1 VRWMNGANGTDLT
14 FEIEMN
20 SPKLVFA
27 EFELLKASASN
38 EMTSAV
44 FQSAG
49 AEVNAQSVDT
59 NKRIGRSGHFIDNED
74 GAIYDIRTGLIWK
87 RTVEGET
94 WRNNR
99 CTGKPSLMSWKRA
112 MELTTHGG
120 WRIPSIKELGSLVD
134 RDQKPMIDELVF
146 PGQLDRIFWSSSTV
160 FGGARRGDV
169 FVFNFYHGSSDVSYP
184 NAKAYVRLVRD
195 RNGSSTTSNTDSV
208 ATQLF
213 TLTCSREGNG
223 DGAVNW
229 NLESGKVES
238 TPAGNQFREGSV
250 VTLTAIP
257 TEGSRFTC
265 WRGDTSGTQ
274 LTCTLTFNSA
284 KSVVAVFEALEVFS
298 LTVTP
303 SGDGQGS
310 VERSP
315 DTESYFDGSRVTLT
329 ATAAQGSLFC
339 GWHGDAA
346 GLDETC
352 TVSMDAAKS
361 VTAEFQCLA
370 IAKLTTTVEFEST
383 EHVSMKNGE
392 PAIVF
397 YLRIRNAGDKQV
409 QIRLPRATYV
419 NQRGEEVEQ
428 SVWLSGLLLGG
439 DTAKIRAGTF
449 RKVGLV
455 FYKST
460 LSGLANGERLYVTVE
475 QSKPPL
481 RMSFVF
487 RCKHYGAG
495 AFELI
500 QATSEVLAEPP
511 DTKQLEQEL
520 SALRWEVAKLR
531 IELAT
536 ARLQLS
542 MANDPADPADDD
554 PLDEDDE
561 DDDPVEAETDNAI
574 KTVVT
579 WLARQDRVTMAALRE
594 LLLPLDL
601 LPNAVINELNELAL
615 DLTGEMALEES
626 GDEILVSRSTL
637 DEVLATAVWNQS

>member
-1 VRWMNGANGTDLT
+1 
-14 FEIEMN
+14 
-20 SPKLVFA
+20 
-27 EFELLKASASN
+27 
-38 EMTSAV
+38 
-44 FQSAG
+44 
-49 AEVNAQSVDT
+49 
-59 NKRIGRSGHFIDNED
+59 
-74 GAIYDIRTGLIWK
+74 
-87 RTVEGET
+87 
-94 WRNNR
+94 
-99 CTGKPSLMSWKRA
+99 
-112 MELTTHGG
+112 
-120 WRIPSIKELGSLVD
+120 
-134 RDQKPMIDELVF
+134 
-146 PGQLDRIFWSSSTV
+146 
-160 FGGARRGDV
+160 
-169 FVFNFYHGSSDVSYP
+169 
-184 NAKAYVRLVRD
+184 
-195 RNGSSTTSNTDSV
+195 
-208 ATQLF
+208 
-213 TLTCSREGNG
+213 
-223 DGAVNW
+223 
-229 NLESGKVES
+229 
-238 TPAGNQFREGSV
+238 
-250 VTLTAIP
+250 
-257 TEGSRFTC
+257 
-265 WRGDTSGTQ
+265 
-274 LTCTLTFNSA
+274 
-284 KSVVAVFEALEVFS
+284 VVAVFEPLDVFS
-298 LTVTP
+298 LAVTTT
-303 SGDGQGS
+303 GDGQGK
-310 VERSP
+310 VLRNP
-315 DTESYFDGSRVTLT
+315 DTESYFDGSHVTLT

-361 VTAEFQCLA
+361 VTAEFQTLA

-455 FYKST
+455 FYKSALNAIT
-460 LSGLANGERLYVTVE
+460 KGERLYQTVE
-475 QSKPPL
+475 QSKPAL
-481 RMSFVF
+481 RMNFAF
-487 RCKHYGAG
+487 RCTHAASG

-500 QATSEVLAEPP
+500 QATSEVRNEPP

-536 ARLQLS
+536 ARLQLT
-542 MANDPADPADDD
+542 MANSPADPADDD
-554 PLDEDDE
+554 PLDKDDE
-561 DDDPVEAETDNAI
+561 NDDPVEAEADNAI